1 MITCDQSRS
10 RGLSSPEAPLHNH
23 SLILSPQFSSV
34 AQSCRLCDLMDC
46 SMPGFSVHQ
55 QLPELAQIHVH
66 WVSDAIQPPHPLSSP
81 PPLSPLPYPLPMI
94 FIYNLIILRILY
106 QWNHILSNLLRLALS
121 TQHDSFS
128 SVQIVAYIDKLF
140 ILIAAWYSVVWIYY
154 SLTIPL
160 LKNI

>member
-1 MITCDQSRS
+1 MITYDQSRF

-23 SLILSPQFSSV
+23 SLILSPQFSRSV
-34 AQSCRLCDLMDC
+34 MSTLCDLMDC

-55 QLPELAQIHVH
+55 QLPELAQIRVH
-66 WVSDAIQPPHPLSSP
+66 WVSDEIQPPHPLSSP

-94 FIYNLIILRILY
+94 FICNLIILRILY

-128 SVQIVAYIDKLF
+128 SVQIVAYIDNLF